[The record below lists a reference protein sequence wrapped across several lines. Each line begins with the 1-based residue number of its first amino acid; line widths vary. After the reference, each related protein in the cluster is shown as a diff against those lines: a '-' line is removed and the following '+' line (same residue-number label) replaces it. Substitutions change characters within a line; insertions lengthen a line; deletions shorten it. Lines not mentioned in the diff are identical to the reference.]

1 METFQTKSPRGTV
14 ALGRRLARRLGR
26 GDCVGL
32 VGDLGAGKTVLVRGI
47 AAGLGVGDDRLI
59 SSPTFV
65 LVQEYPGSV
74 PVYHI
79 DLYRL
84 ADGAGELGELGLD
97 EMLADGVVLIEWAD
111 RAGEALPR
119 NHWRV
124 EIEITGRRMRKFS
137 LTPPGEGAVGGA

>member
-1 METFQTKSPRGTV
+1 M
-14 ALGRRLARRLGR
+14 
-26 GDCVGL
+26 GL

-47 AAGLGVGDDRLI
+47 TAGLGVADDRLI

-74 PVYHI
+74 PIYHI

-84 ADGAGELGELGLD
+84 ADGAGELADLGLA

-111 RAGEALPR
+111 RAGGALPHR
-119 NHWRV
+119 HWRV
-124 EIEITGRRMRKFS
+124 EIEITGRRARKIG
-137 LTPPGEGAVGGA
+137 LTPPG